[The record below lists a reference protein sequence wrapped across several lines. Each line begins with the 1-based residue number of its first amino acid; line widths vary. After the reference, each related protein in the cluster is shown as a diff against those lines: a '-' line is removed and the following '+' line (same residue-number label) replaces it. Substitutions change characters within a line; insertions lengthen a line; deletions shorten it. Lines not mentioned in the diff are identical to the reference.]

1 MKFSVTETLTNWM
14 SLMVRP
20 THHERY
26 AHLAVSLESAE
37 GCRRHTLRFI
47 PLFAAIAAAGAIAQ
61 SDEYNYRLTPEKIAD
76 GVYAFIGKTEDFSWQ
91 NGGNVV
97 NTGFVV
103 TNAGV
108 VVIDTGPS
116 KRYGEQMRAAIKKIT
131 PQPIVKVFN
140 THHHPDHI
148 FGNQAYADVGV
159 SALAQT
165 IVGEKTEGSAF
176 ADNMYRMNGE
186 WMRDTEL
193 SVARNTV
200 EQSTKFSLGGRSFSL
215 HALSGHT
222 DGDLAV
228 MDDTSGVIFSGDLI
242 FHQRAATTPHA
253 DIPRWMQ
260 AIDYIDNLSF
270 KSLVPGHGP
279 VIADHNAVKQMREYL
294 VWLSTHLKKSAEQGA
309 DMTDVLSAKLPAAF
323 ASIPLAT
330 VEYQRSVVHLYPKLE
345 QAVLGKAVSN
355 K

>member
-1 MKFSVTETLTNWM
+1 MKFSLKF
-14 SLMVRP
+14 SAL
-20 THHERY
+20 
-26 AHLAVSLESAE
+26 LA
-37 GCRRHTLRFI
+37 T
-47 PLFAAIAAAGAIAQ
+47 IATAGAIAQ

-97 NTGFVV
+97 NTGFIV

-165 IVGEKTEGSAF
+165 IVSEKTEGAAL
-176 ADNMYRMNGE
+176 ADNMYRMNGV

-193 SVARNTV
+193 SVAQNTL
-200 EQSTKFSLGGRSFSL
+200 EQSSKFNLGERSFSL

-222 DGDLAV
+222 SGDLAV
-228 MDDTSGVIFSGDLI
+228 MDDTSGVIFTGDLI
-242 FHQRAATTPHA
+242 FNQRAATTPHA
-253 DIPRWMQ
+253 DIPRWVQ
-260 AIDYIDNLSF
+260 AIDYIDNLSY
-270 KSLVPGHGP
+270 KKLAPGHGP
-279 VIADHNAVKQMREYL
+279 VISDRSAVKQTREYL
-294 VWLSTHLKKSAEQGA
+294 VWLSSHLKNSAEQGA

-323 ASIPLAT
+323 AAIPMAKE
-330 VEYQRSVVHLYPKLE
+330 EYQRSVVHLYPKLE
-345 QAVLGKAVSN
+345 QAILARALNVK
-355 K
+355 

>member
-1 MKFSVTETLTNWM
+1 MKYPFKFAALFSVIF
-14 SLMVRP
+14 
-20 THHERY
+20 
-26 AHLAVSLESAE
+26 AV
-37 GCRRHTLRFI
+37 
-47 PLFAAIAAAGAIAQ
+47 GAIAQ

-116 KRYGEQMRAAIKKIT
+116 KRYGEQMRAAIKQIT

-148 FGNQAYADVGV
+148 FGNQAYADIGV

-165 IVGEKTEGSAF
+165 IIGEKTEGGAL

-193 SVARNTV
+193 SVAQNAL
-200 EQSTKFSLGGRSFSL
+200 EQSSKFTLGERKFSL

-222 DGDLAV
+222 GGDLAV

-253 DIPRWMQ
+253 DIPRWLQ
-260 AIDYIDNLSF
+260 TIDFIDNLLY
-270 KSLVPGHGP
+270 KKLVPGHGP
-279 VIADHNAVKQMREYL
+279 VIADHGAVKQMREYL
-294 VWLSTHLKKSAEQGA
+294 VWLSSQLKKSAEQGA
-309 DMTDVLSAKLPAAF
+309 DMTDVLNAKLPSAF
-323 ASIPLAT
+323 AAVPMAKE
-330 VEYQRSVVHLYPKLE
+330 EYQRSVIHLYPKLE
-345 QAVLGKAVSN
+345 QAVLSRAVSN

>member
-1 MKFSVTETLTNWM
+1 MKFSLKF
-14 SLMVRP
+14 SAL
-20 THHERY
+20 
-26 AHLAVSLESAE
+26 LA
-37 GCRRHTLRFI
+37 T
-47 PLFAAIAAAGAIAQ
+47 IAAAGALAQ

-140 THHHPDHI
+140 THHHPDHM

-165 IVGEKTEGSAF
+165 IVSEKTEGAAL
-176 ADNMYRMNGE
+176 ADNMYRMSGN

-193 SVARNTV
+193 SVAQNTL
-200 EQSTKFSLGGRSFSL
+200 EQSSKFSLGERNFSL

-222 DGDLAV
+222 GGDLAV

-253 DIPRWMQ
+253 DMPRWIQ
-260 AIDYIDNLSF
+260 AIDYIDNLPY
-270 KSLVPGHGP
+270 KKLVPGHGP
-279 VIADHNAVKQMREYL
+279 VIADHNAVKQIREYL
-294 VWLSTHLKKSAEQGA
+294 VWLSSHLKKSAEQGA
-309 DMTDVLSAKLPAAF
+309 DMTDVLLSKLPTAF
-323 ASIPLAT
+323 ATIPMAKE
-330 VEYQRSVVHLYPKLE
+330 EYQRSVVHLYPKLE
-345 QAVLGKAVSN
+345 QAVLAKAAGT

>member
-1 MKFSVTETLTNWM
+1 MKFS
-14 SLMVRP
+14 
-20 THHERY
+20 
-26 AHLAVSLESAE
+26 
-37 GCRRHTLRFI
+37 FKF
-47 PLFAAIAAAGAIAQ
+47 FALLISIAAAGALAQ

-76 GVYAFIGKTEDFSWQ
+76 GVYGFIGKTEDFSWK

-159 SALAQT
+159 SALVQT
-165 IVGEKTEGSAF
+165 IISEKAEGAAL

-193 SVARNTV
+193 SVAQNV
-200 EQSTKFSLGGRSFSL
+200 LEQSSKFKLGERTFSL

-222 DGDLAV
+222 GGDLAV
-228 MDDTSGVIFSGDLI
+228 MDETSGVMFSGDLI

-260 AIDYIDNLSF
+260 TIDYIDNLSY
-270 KSLVPGHGP
+270 KKLVPGHGP
-279 VIADHNAVKQMREYL
+279 VIADHQAVKQMREYL
-294 VWLSTHLKKSAEQGA
+294 VWLSNHLKKSAEQGA
-309 DMTDVLSAKLPAAF
+309 DMTDVLNTKLPSAF
-323 ASIPLAT
+323 AAIPMAKE
-330 VEYQRSVVHLYPKLE
+330 EYQRSVVHLYPKLE
-345 QAVLGKAVSN
+345 QAVLSKAVSN

>member
-1 MKFSVTETLTNWM
+1 MKSFLKLSALFSLVAAWG
-14 SLMVRP
+14 
-20 THHERY
+20 
-26 AHLAVSLESAE
+26 AV
-37 GCRRHTLRFI
+37 
-47 PLFAAIAAAGAIAQ
+47 AQ
-61 SDEYNYRLTPEKIAD
+61 SDEYNYRLSPEKIAD
-76 GVYAFIGKTEDFSWQ
+76 GVYAFIGKTEDFSWK

-97 NTGFVV
+97 NTGFIV
-103 TNAGV
+103 THAGV

-140 THHHPDHI
+140 THHHPDHM

-165 IVGEKTEGSAF
+165 IISEKSEGAAL

-193 SVARNTV
+193 SVANKPI
-200 EQSTKFSLGGRSFSL
+200 EQSNKFSLGERTFSL

-222 DGDLAV
+222 GGDLAV

-253 DIPRWMQ
+253 DISIWMQ
-260 AIDYIDNLSF
+260 AIDYIDNLPY
-270 KSLVPGHGP
+270 KKLVPGHGP
-279 VIADHNAVKQMREYL
+279 AIADHSAVKQMREYL
-294 VWLSTHLKKSAEQGA
+294 VWLSSHLKKSAEQGA
-309 DMTDVLSAKLPAAF
+309 DMTDVLLSKLPTAF
-323 ASIPLAT
+323 ASIPMAKE
-330 VEYQRSVVHLYPKLE
+330 EYQRSVVHLYPKME
-345 QAVLGKAVSN
+345 QAVLVKAADA

>member
-1 MKFSVTETLTNWM
+1 MKSF
-14 SLMVRP
+14 
-20 THHERY
+20 
-26 AHLAVSLESAE
+26 
-37 GCRRHTLRFI
+37 FKI
-47 PLFAAIAAAGAIAQ
+47 PALILLVAAWGALAQ
-61 SDEYNYRLTPEKIAD
+61 SDEYNYRLTPEKIAE
-76 GVYAFIGKTEDFSWQ
+76 GVYVFVGKMEDFSWK

-148 FGNQAYADVGV
+148 FGNQAFVDVGV
-159 SALAQT
+159 SALTQT
-165 IVGEKTEGSAF
+165 IVGEKTEGGAF

-193 SVARNTV
+193 SVASKPI
-200 EQSTKFSLGGRSFSL
+200 EQSAKFSLGERSFSL

-222 DGDLAV
+222 GGDLAV
-228 MDDTSGVIFSGDLI
+228 MDDTSGVLFSGDLI
-242 FHQRAATTPHA
+242 FNQRAATTPHA
-253 DIPRWMQ
+253 DISRWLQ
-260 AIDYIDNLSF
+260 AIDYIENLTY
-270 KSLVPGHGP
+270 KKLVPGHGP
-279 VIADHNAVKQMREYL
+279 VISDRSAVKQTREYL
-294 VWLSTHLKKSAEQGA
+294 VWLSTYLNTSAEQGA
-309 DMTDVLSAKLPAAF
+309 DMTDVLNAKLPPAF
-323 ASIPLAT
+323 ASRQVARD
-330 VEYQRSVVHLYPKLE
+330 EFQRSVAHLYPKLE
-345 QAVLGKAVSN
+345 QAVLAKAAGT

>member
-1 MKFSVTETLTNWM
+1 MKISFRFSALLFLV
-14 SLMVRP
+14 
-20 THHERY
+20 
-26 AHLAVSLESAE
+26 AAV
-37 GCRRHTLRFI
+37 
-47 PLFAAIAAAGAIAQ
+47 GAVAQ
-61 SDEYNYRLTPEKIAD
+61 SDDYNYRLTPEKIAD
-76 GVYAFIGKTEDFSWQ
+76 GVYAFIGKTEDFSWK

-116 KRYGEQMRAAIKKIT
+116 KRYGEQMRAAIKHIT

-148 FGNQAYADVGV
+148 FGNQAFADVGV
-159 SALAQT
+159 SALAHT
-165 IVGEKTEGSAF
+165 IVGEKTEGGAF

-193 SVARNTV
+193 SVASKTI
-200 EQSTKFSLGGRSFSL
+200 EQSGKFSLGERSFSL

-222 DGDLAV
+222 GGDLAL
-228 MDDTSGVIFSGDLI
+228 MDDTSGVLFSGDLI
-242 FHQRAATTPHA
+242 FNQRAATTPHA
-253 DIPRWMQ
+253 EISRWLQ
-260 AIDYIDNLSF
+260 AIDYIDNLSY
-270 KSLVPGHGP
+270 KKLVPGHGL
-279 VIADHNAVKQMREYL
+279 VISDRSAVKQTREYL

-309 DMTDVLSAKLPAAF
+309 DMTDALHAKLPPAF
-323 ASIPLAT
+323 AAIPMAKE
-330 VEYQRSVVHLYPKLE
+330 EYQRSVVHLYPKLE
-345 QAVLGKAVSN
+345 QAVLSKAAQT

>member
-1 MKFSVTETLTNWM
+1 MTFS
-14 SLMVRP
+14 
-20 THHERY
+20 
-26 AHLAVSLESAE
+26 
-37 GCRRHTLRFI
+37 LRF
-47 PLFAAIAAAGAIAQ
+47 FALLLVVAAAGAIAQ

-76 GVYAFIGKTEDFSWQ
+76 GVYAFIGKTEDFSWK

-165 IVGEKTEGSAF
+165 IVGEKTEGGAF

-193 SVARNTV
+193 SVAQNTV
-200 EQSTKFSLGGRSFSL
+200 EQSTKFSLGERSFSL

-222 DGDLAV
+222 GGDLAV
-228 MDDTSGVIFSGDLI
+228 MDDSSGVIFSGDLI
-242 FHQRAATTPHA
+242 FNQRAATTPHA
-253 DIPRWMQ
+253 DISRWIQ
-260 AIDYIDNLSF
+260 AIDYIDNLSY
-270 KSLVPGHGP
+270 KKLVPGHGS
-279 VIADHNAVKQMREYL
+279 VISDRNAVKPTREYL
-294 VWLSTHLKKSAEQGA
+294 AWLGAHLKLAAEQGA
-309 DMTDVLSAKLPAAF
+309 DMTDVLTTKLPASF
-323 ASIPLAT
+323 TSTPLAKE
-330 VEYQRSVVHLYPKLE
+330 EYQRSVVHLYPKLE
-345 QAVLGKAVSN
+345 QAVLAKAAGTR
-355 K
+355 